1 MAEMVLDRLAHTLEN
16 FVTMVVD
23 FVPRLLAMLII
34 IILGWFIAF
43 GIKIFLRRVLVLL
56 KFDAFSE
63 NSGVTQTLTRAGL
76 PRPSE
81 LIGRVAFWVVW
92 VSFMVLGL
100 SALDIAGLQDQISH
114 FFAFV
119 PHIFVALLI
128 LYVGLL
134 AANFF
139 SRAAL
144 LAAVNANFPSP
155 RLLGGFVRLTIAI
168 LAVTMALE
176 QVGLARSAVLIAFS
190 ITFGAFMLALAIAFG
205 IGGQHAARRV
215 LEKQLLEKETE
226 KEESISPL

>member
-1 MAEMVLDRLAHTLEN
+1 MAEMVLERLTRTFGN
-16 FVTMVVD
+16 FLTMVVD
-23 FVPRLLAMLII
+23 FLPRLLAMLII

-43 GIKIFLRRVLVLL
+43 AIKVFVRRVLVLL

-76 PRPSE
+76 PRPTE

-100 SALDIAGLQDQISH
+100 SALGIPGLQEQISR

-155 RLLGGFVRLTIAI
+155 RLLGGFVRMTIAI

-190 ITFGAFMLALAIAFG
+190 ITFGAVMLGLAIAFG
-205 IGGQHAARRV
+205 MGGQYAARRV
-215 LEKQLLEKETE
+215 LEKQLLEKEAE